1 LIGGVA
7 IIIIIIIII
16 MKKYITYEMKDGN
29 VTWGLSHFAMEL
41 NPHVARRHDKFVFS
55 SLSTLLCL

>member
-7 IIIIIIIII
+7 IIIIIIIINI

-41 NPHVARRHDKFVFS
+41 NPHVARRHDVFCF
-55 SLSTLLCL
+55 LG